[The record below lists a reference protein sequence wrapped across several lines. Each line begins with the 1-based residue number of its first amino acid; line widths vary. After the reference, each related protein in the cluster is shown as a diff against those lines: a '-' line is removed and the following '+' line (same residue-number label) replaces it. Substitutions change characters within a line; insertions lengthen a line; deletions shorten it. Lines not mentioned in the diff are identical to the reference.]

1 MDQSTPHTPA
11 PPHDNHLAGAFH
23 RPCAVLCCA
32 VLCCA
37 VLCCVSCF
45 AFCLAAYTEHR
56 SCQLPLLTLACTRMH
71 AFISIVCI
79 VVVVVVC
86 QILNV
91 GILTLLDRRIPEEKI
106 QDHFLADPA
115 VLAGV
120 IIMVVFQ
127 TIHMIVV
134 VISSIKL
141 AKQVCCVCLRVRVC
155 LCVCV
160 LVRACACVCMCACG
174 VYFDACASCF
184 LTCCLC
190 LGLRGPL
197 PSVEQ

>member
-1 MDQSTPHTPA
+1 
-11 PPHDNHLAGAFH
+11 
-23 RPCAVLCCA
+23 
-32 VLCCA
+32 
-37 VLCCVSCF
+37 
-45 AFCLAAYTEHR
+45 
-56 SCQLPLLTLACTRMH
+56 MH

-190 LGLRGPL
+190 LGLRVTCALSFQILHHTASNSFLVQSYLSTIVLYAGA
-197 PSVEQ
+197 